1 MYQHVT
7 LFPCWYMPGV
17 YRLVRGFWSNTWYRL
32 GLHVIKQADTSWCT
46 CWYHCVVQAGIML

>member
-1 MYQHVT
+1 MNQHVT

-17 YRLVRGFWSNTWYRL
+17 YRLVQGFWSNTWYRP
-32 GLHVIKQADTSWCT
+32 VIKQADASWCT